1 MPPKPFLSVKDSRYQ
16 TLLTTY
22 KKASPEKTFLQ
33 IQADVGKMWRED
45 LDRGQDRK
53 LFDDKIKQLT
63 TKIQG
68 KGNIM
73 FFMRKASENKE
84 SSASTSKE
92 DQPKDNKK
100 DEQKDNKIDDDKNG
114 TNTDKEDELIE
125 LRDLRKET
133 NVQDALK
140 KKIQFLQNKMLVLL
154 EERDID
160 TGMMRARINEDIKNT
175 KDELEKHQTK
185 LKRNENMQK
194 ATQKYRQKK
203 KQLKK
208 I

>member
-22 KKASPEKTFLQ
+22 KKAYPEKTFLQ

-100 DEQKDNKIDDDKNG
+100 DEQKDNKNDDDKNG

-140 KKIQFLQNKMLVLL
+140 KKIQFLQNKMLV
-154 EERDID
+154 
-160 TGMMRARINEDIKNT
+160 
-175 KDELEKHQTK
+175 
-185 LKRNENMQK
+185 
-194 ATQKYRQKK
+194 YWKK
-203 KQLKK
+203 EIL
-208 I
+208 ILV